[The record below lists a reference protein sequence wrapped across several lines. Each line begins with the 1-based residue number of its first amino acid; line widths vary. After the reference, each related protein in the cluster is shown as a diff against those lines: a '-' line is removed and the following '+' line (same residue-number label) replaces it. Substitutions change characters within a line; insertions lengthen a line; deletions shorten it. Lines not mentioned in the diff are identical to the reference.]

1 MYLCS
6 SSAST
11 ELDDHDLW
19 NSESAQTD
27 SADST
32 RQLPN
37 INFVYTSIS
46 RLHEAFAN
54 TRCTVLAQIAPVQ
67 QLLGI
72 TTLIFTKVRFVL
84 EKILFIVGM
93 TP

>member
-37 INFVYTSIS
+37 IKSAISYTPRYLDCMKHLLI
-46 RLHEAFAN
+46 H
-54 TRCTVLAQIAPVQ
+54 VAP
-67 QLLGI
+67 
-72 TTLIFTKVRFVL
+72 F
-84 EKILFIVGM
+84 
-93 TP
+93 